1 MRKHLFHVG
10 GKPFFTIGGQTHN
23 SSTHSD
29 EMMERSWI
37 AAEAMG
43 FNTIAAPVCWYQLEP
58 EEGKF
63 DFAAVDRIVNG
74 ARSRGLHAVILWF
87 GTWKNGTSHYVP
99 AWVKLQEERFTRVTS
114 ASGVPTGILS
124 PICEVFFHQSVRR
137 REKPISARSAS
148 SCST

>member
-43 FNTIAAPVCWYQLEP
+43 FNTIAAPVCWYP
-58 EEGKF
+58 
-63 DFAAVDRIVNG
+63 R
-74 ARSRGLHAVILWF
+74 
-87 GTWKNGTSHYVP
+87 
-99 AWVKLQEERFTRVTS
+99 
-114 ASGVPTGILS
+114 
-124 PICEVFFHQSVRR
+124 VRR
-137 REKPISARSAS
+137 ERRPDGHSF
-148 SCST
+148 TNL